1 MIALGYILA
10 FLYGIFCLL
19 LAHVAYKL
27 GMPKIYTR
35 KLVHVLVGFEW
46 VILYFFH
53 GTTIHSLVVCIAFL
67 ALLFIVSRK
76 NLMPMISSESDNS
89 LGTVY
94 YAVAMSVMAAV
105 CLLLPELMIP
115 FGMAA
120 FCTSFGDGFAG
131 IVGQSIKRKNPR
143 IYGNKTLFGTLANFV
158 FSFASAETFVLIF
171 DLNLTVWHS
180 IAIAFIC
187 VCFELLGV
195 LGFDNILLPLAVF
208 SLSSAFIYFDGIE
221 NYLAPILLTPVV
233 LLLVKKKKLLT
244 KGGVLAA
251 VLVDAVISITL
262 GNFGFAIL
270 LTFLILG
277 ALSDRIKPKKVQEK
291 QCSNERNW
299 KQVLANSAIPA
310 VLSVIYFITQNNLFA
325 VCFAAALAE
334 ALADTFS
341 SSFGSLAPRA
351 YDIIRMKRIKK
362 GLSGGVSLV
371 GSLFGLIGG
380 MMIALVSFAF
390 GITDAK
396 IFIIILSSAFLGM
409 LFDSVLGS
417 LFQVKYKCPVCGE
430 ITEKRT
436 HCDTDTVHNSGLKCV
451 NNNVV
456 NLLSTLFS
464 AGLAAFLFLI

>member
-1 MIALGYILA
+1 MIATGYILA
-10 FLYGIFCLL
+10 FLYGILCLL

-53 GTTIHSLVVCIAFL
+53 GATVHSLNVCLAFL
-67 ALLFIVSRK
+67 ALLFVVSRK

-94 YAVAMSVMAAV
+94 YAVSMSIMATV
-105 CLLLPELMIP
+105 CLLIPELMIP

-143 IYGNKTLFGTLANFV
+143 LYGNKTLYGTLANFV
-158 FSFASAETFVLIF
+158 LSFISAEAFVLVF
-171 DLNLTVWHS
+171 ELKLSAWQTL
-180 IAIAFIC
+180 AIALVC
-187 VCFELLGV
+187 VSFELLGSFG
-195 LGFDNILLPLAVF
+195 LDNILLPLAVF
-208 SLSSAFIYFDGIE
+208 ALSSAFLYFDGIG

-233 LLLVKKKKLLT
+233 LLLVNEKKLLT
-244 KGGVLAA
+244 KDGILAA
-251 VLVDAVISITL
+251 ILVDVLISISL
-262 GNFGFAIL
+262 GNFGFTLL
-270 LTFLILG
+270 LTFLLLG
-277 ALSDRIKPKKVQEK
+277 ALSDKVKTKKGQKK
-291 QCSNERNW
+291 QTSDKRNS
-299 KQVLANSAIPA
+299 KQVLANSSVAT
-310 VLSVIYFITQNNLFA
+310 VLAVIYFLTENNVFA
-325 VCFAAALAE
+325 VCFAASLAE
-334 ALADTFS
+334 ALSDTFS
-341 SSFGSLAPRA
+341 SSFGSLATYA
-351 YDIIRMKRIKK
+351 YDIVRMKKIKK

-371 GSLFGLIGG
+371 GTLFGLLGAAI
-380 MMIALVSFAF
+380 IALIALSF
-390 GITDAK
+390 GCVDAK
-396 IFIIILSSAFLGM
+396 LLLIIVTSAFLGM

-417 LFQVKYKCPVCGE
+417 LLQVKYKCPVCGE

-436 HCDTDTVHNSGLKCV
+436 HCDTDTVHNSGLRCV

-464 AGLAAFLFLI
+464 AGLAALLFLI

>member
-1 MIALGYILA
+1 MIAIGYILA
-10 FLYGIFCLL
+10 FLYGILCLA

-53 GTTIHSLVVCIAFL
+53 GASIHSLIVCLAFL
-67 ALLFIVSRK
+67 ALLFVVARK

-94 YAVAMSVMAAV
+94 YAVAMSIMAAV
-105 CLLLPELMIP
+105 CLVVPKLMIP
-115 FGMAA
+115 FGIAA

-143 IYGNKTLFGTLANFV
+143 IYGNKTLFGTIANFV
-158 FSFASAETFVLIF
+158 FSFISAEAFVLVF
-171 DLNLTVWHS
+171 ELKLSVWQTL
-180 IAIAFIC
+180 AIALVC
-187 VCFELLGV
+187 VCFELLGA

-208 SLSSAFIYFDGIE
+208 ALSSAFLYFDGIG

-233 LLLVKKKKLLT
+233 LLLVNEKKLLT
-244 KGGVLAA
+244 KDGIFAA
-251 VLVDAVISITL
+251 ILVDVLISISL
-262 GNFGFAIL
+262 GNFGFTLL
-270 LTFLILG
+270 LTFLLLG
-277 ALSDRIKPKKVQEK
+277 AISDKVKTKNGQKKQTSDK
-291 QCSNERNW
+291 RNW
-299 KQVLANSAIPA
+299 KQVLANSSVAT
-310 VLSVIYFITQNNLFA
+310 VLAVIYFLTENNVFA
-325 VCFAAALAE
+325 VCFAASLAE
-334 ALADTFS
+334 ALSDTFS

-351 YDIIRMKRIKK
+351 YDIIRMKKVKK
-362 GLSGGVSLV
+362 GLSGGVSLI
-371 GSLFGLIGG
+371 GSLFGILGAGI
-380 MMIALVSFAF
+380 IALITLAF
-390 GITDAK
+390 GVADVK
-396 IFIIILSSAFLGM
+396 LFFIIFVSAFFGM
-409 LFDSVLGS
+409 LCDSILGS
-417 LFQVKYKCPVCGE
+417 LLQVKYKCPVCGE

-464 AGLAAFLFLI
+464 ASLAALLFLI

>member
-1 MIALGYILA
+1 MIALGYVLA
-10 FLYGIFCLL
+10 FLYGVFCLA

-53 GTTIHSLVVCIAFL
+53 GTTIHSLVVCLAFL
-67 ALLFIVSRK
+67 ALLFFVSRK

-94 YAVAMSVMAAV
+94 YAVSMSVMAAV
-105 CLLLPELMIP
+105 CLFFSELMIP

-131 IVGQSIKRKNPR
+131 IIGQSIKRKNPKL
-143 IYGNKTLFGTLANFV
+143 YGNKTLFGTLSNFV
-158 FSFASAETFVLIF
+158 FSFASAEAFVLIF
-171 DLNLTVWHS
+171 NLNLSTWHS
-180 IAIAFIC
+180 LAIAFIC

-195 LGFDNILLPLAVF
+195 FGFDNILLPLSVF
-208 SLSSAFIYFDGIE
+208 ALSSAFLYFEGIE

-233 LLLVKKKKLLT
+233 LLLVNEKKLLT
-244 KGGVLAA
+244 KCGVFAA
-251 VLVDAVISITL
+251 IFVDAFISLSL
-262 GNFGFAIL
+262 GNFGFTVL
-270 LTFLILG
+270 LSFLLFG
-277 ALSDRIKPKKVQEK
+277 ALSDKIKPKKVQKMQGFEK
-291 QCSNERNW
+291 RNW
-299 KQVLANSAIPA
+299 KQVLANSAVA
-310 VLSVIYFITQNNLFA
+310 TALSVLYFITENTLFA

-341 SSFGSLAPRA
+341 SSFGSLAPCA

-371 GSLFGLIGG
+371 GSLFGLLGG
-380 MMIALVSFAF
+380 VLIALISFVF
-390 GITDAK
+390 GVADAN
-396 IFIIILSSAFLGM
+396 IFIIISLSAFLGM
-409 LFDSVLGS
+409 LFDSLLGS
-417 LFQVKYKCPVCGE
+417 LLQVKYKCPVCGE

-464 AGLAAFLFLI
+464 ASLAALLFLI

>member
-1 MIALGYILA
+1 MIALGYVLA
-10 FLYGIFCLL
+10 FLYGIFCLA
-19 LAHVAYKL
+19 LAHIAYKL

-53 GTTIHSLVVCIAFL
+53 GTTVHSLVVCLAFL

-89 LGTVY
+89 PGTVY
-94 YAVAMSVMAAV
+94 YAISMSIMAAV
-105 CLLLPELMIP
+105 CLILPELMIP

-131 IVGQSIKRKNPR
+131 IVGQSIKRRNPEL
-143 IYGNKTLFGTLANFV
+143 YGNKTLFGTLANFV
-158 FSFASAETFVLIF
+158 LSFASAEVFVLVF
-171 DLNLTVWHS
+171 ELDLKLWQVF
-180 IAIAFIC
+180 AIAFIC
-187 VCFELLGV
+187 VCFELLGAF
-195 LGFDNILLPLAVF
+195 GFDTILLPLSVF
-208 SLSSAFIYFDGIE
+208 SLSSAFLHCCSISFSPFLI
-221 NYLAPILLTPVV
+221 ILTPVV

-262 GNFGFAIL
+262 GNFGFTIL

-390 GITDAK
+390 GIADAK
-396 IFIIILSSAFLGM
+396 IFIIIAR
-409 LFDSVLGS
+409 V
-417 LFQVKYKCPVCGE
+417 
-430 ITEKRT
+430 
-436 HCDTDTVHNSGLKCV
+436 
-451 NNNVV
+451 
-456 NLLSTLFS
+456 TLFIQNI
-464 AGLAAFLFLI
+464 FWRTEFKII